1 MNVDLQG
8 VTLLVIM
15 RVKEIPRKKWGQTS
29 ENPIMSTNA
38 AATNGSSYI
47 PPQPAVRASHSSS
60 IRESDMDLLVDSDL
74 QGLDTLID
82 EYVSRIKP
90 CEHV

>member
-29 ENPIMSTNA
+29 ENPMSTNA

-82 EYVSRIKP
+82 EYVSSRIK
-90 CEHV
+90 HV